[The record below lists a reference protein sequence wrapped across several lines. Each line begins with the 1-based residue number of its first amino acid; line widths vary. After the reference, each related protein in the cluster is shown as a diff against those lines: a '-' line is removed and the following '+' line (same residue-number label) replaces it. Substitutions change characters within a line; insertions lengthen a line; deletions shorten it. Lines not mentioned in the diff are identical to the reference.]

1 VPDDVIRFLVEDTRQ
16 VVLGPSP
23 DTTST
28 RRCPVESV
36 TVNAG
41 TLAVRLA
48 WGTTEATDLLAGL
61 LGEPVA
67 VRHACPA
74 CGSDRHGRPTA
85 VVQDG
90 RTTAVSIAHAGAMT
104 LVALAGQGRVGV
116 DLEPLDSV
124 APPGV
129 RGDADPLDLSDLEL
143 WVLKEAFLKASGD
156 GLRRDPSTVGLDEP
170 GAVWGR
176 VEIDGYVAAWCVLQ
190 PTRGSFGSL
199 RASSQAENSGRRSS
213 RE

>member
-1 VPDDVIRFLVEDTRQ
+1 MT
-16 VVLGPSP
+16 
-23 DTTST
+23 
-28 RRCPVESV
+28 V

-41 TLAVRLA
+41 TLGLRVA
-48 WGTTEATDLLAGL
+48 WGTAEATALLAGL
-61 LGEPVA
+61 LGEPVI

-74 CGSDRHGRPTA
+74 CGSDRHGRPRA

-90 RTTAVSIAHAGAMT
+90 RTTAVSVAHAGSLT

-116 DLEPLDSV
+116 DLEPLDAL

-129 RGDADPLDLSDLEL
+129 RGYDDSLDLSDLEL
-143 WVLKEAFLKASGD
+143 WVRKEAFLKASGD

-190 PTRGSFGSL
+190 PTRGSFGSV
-199 RASSQAENSGRRSS
+199 RASSHAENSGWRSS

>member
-1 VPDDVIRFLVEDTRQ
+1 VET
-16 VVLGPSP
+16 
-23 DTTST
+23 
-28 RRCPVESV
+28 V

-41 TLAVRLA
+41 TLAVRLS
-48 WGTTEATDLLAGL
+48 WGTTKATDLLAGL
-61 LGEPVA
+61 LGEPVI
-67 VRHACPA
+67 VRHACPV

-90 RTTAVSIAHAGAMT
+90 RPTVVSVAHAGAMN
-104 LVALAGQGRVGV
+104 LVALTGGGRVGV
-116 DLEPLDSV
+116 DLEPLDAL

-129 RGDADPLDLSDLEL
+129 RRHDDPRSVDDLEL

-156 GLRRDPSTVGLDEP
+156 GLRRAPATVGPDEP

-199 RASSQAENSGRRSS
+199 RASSQAENSGWRSS

>member
-1 VPDDVIRFLVEDTRQ
+1 MET
-16 VVLGPSP
+16 
-23 DTTST
+23 
-28 RRCPVESV
+28 V

-48 WGTTEATDLLAGL
+48 WGTTKATDLLAGL
-61 LGEPVA
+61 LGESVT
-67 VRHACPA
+67 VRHACPV

-85 VVQDG
+85 LVQDG
-90 RTTAVSIAHAGAMT
+90 GPAAVSVAHAGAVT
-104 LVALAGQGRVGV
+104 LVALTDGGRVGV
-116 DLEPLDSV
+116 DLEPLDAL

-129 RGDADPLDLSDLEL
+129 RGHDDPRDLGDLEL

-156 GLRRDPSTVGLDEP
+156 GLRRDPSTVGPDEP

-190 PTRGSFGSL
+190 PTLGSFGSL
-199 RASSQAENSGRRSS
+199 RASRNEENSGLRSS

>member
-1 VPDDVIRFLVEDTRQ
+1 MTVWERAQVEKVSR
-16 VVLGPSP
+16 LLAAPLPSP
-23 DTTST
+23 LSQSST
-28 RRCPVESV
+28 V
-36 TVNAG
+36 TVPAG
-41 TLAVRLA
+41 TLAVYLA
-48 WGTTEATDLLAGL
+48 WGTAHATDLLAGL
-61 LGEPVA
+61 LGEPVI

-85 VVQDG
+85 LVQDG
-90 RTTAVSIAHAGAMT
+90 RPTAVSIAHAGAMN
-104 LVALAGQGRVGV
+104 LVAVTGAGRLGV
-116 DLEPLDSV
+116 DLEPVDAL

-129 RGDADPLDLSDLEL
+129 RHHDDPDDVDDLEL

-156 GLRRDPSTVGLDEP
+156 GLRRDPSTVGPDEP

-190 PTRGSFGSL
+190 PTRGSLGSL
-199 RASSQAENSGRRSS
+199 RASSHAENSGWRAS

>member
-1 VPDDVIRFLVEDTRQ
+1 MET
-16 VVLGPSP
+16 
-23 DTTST
+23 
-28 RRCPVESV
+28 V

-48 WGTTEATDLLAGL
+48 WGTTRATDLLAGL
-61 LGEPVA
+61 LGESVI

-85 VVQDG
+85 LVQDG
-90 RTTAVSIAHAGAMT
+90 RATAVSVAHAGAMT
-104 LVALAGQGRVGV
+104 LVGLTGEGRVGV
-116 DLEPLDSV
+116 DLEPLDAP

-129 RGDADPLDLSDLEL
+129 RGHDDPRDLSDLEL

-156 GLRRDPSTVGLDEP
+156 GLRRDPSTVGPGEP

-176 VEIDGYVAAWCVLQ
+176 LEIDGYVAAWCVLQ

-199 RASSQAENSGRRSS
+199 RESSHAENSGWRSS